1 MDGGTGE
8 AKCAGNYATSLKP
21 YKKAKDMGYS
31 QVLFLDGKERK
42 YVEEVG
48 TSNAFFVIDG
58 KLYTSPLKKTSLRGI
73 TRYSVNKVAQM
84 KGIEVVEEA
93 LAIDYIFEVAKE
105 GRLDEAFAS
114 GTAAV
119 ISPIGKLAYEDDVV
133 IINEGKIGDMAQML
147 YDTITGIQTG
157 RLDDPFGWVKEVK

>member
-1 MDGGTGE
+1 
-8 AKCAGNYATSLKP
+8 
-21 YKKAKDMGYS
+21 
-31 QVLFLDGKERK
+31 
-42 YVEEVG
+42 
-48 TSNAFFVIDG
+48 
-58 KLYTSPLKKTSLRGI
+58 
-73 TRYSVNKVAQM
+73 M

-119 ISPIGKLAYEDDVV
+119 ISPIGKLAYEEDVV
-133 IINEGKIGDMAQML
+133 IINDGKIGDMAQML

-157 RLDDPFGWVKEVK
+157 KLDDPFGWVRPVK